1 MVCRLRAERPGV
13 GSVISPPIVIILDSL
28 VLSTAPSSSD
38 TTGGHA
44 MTTTDCPPLPVR
56 ITKSLLGYGVI
67 AGPIYVLAVAVQMA
81 TRDGVDPTRHA
92 ASQLANGDL
101 GWIQIATFLVT
112 GAMTIAAA
120 VGVRRALG
128 PGRLSAWVS
137 GMLGVYCAGLVAAGI
152 FRADP
157 SDGFPPGTPPGM
169 GEVSWH
175 GLAHFGVAGIAFAC
189 LVAACFVLGA
199 WFARAGR
206 GSWAWFSRITGVVF
220 AGSFLTLSSGS
231 GGATAIL
238 VFTAAVV
245 LVWAWLTAVSV
256 KLYRGVA
263 SV

>member
-1 MVCRLRAERPGV
+1 
-13 GSVISPPIVIILDSL
+13 
-28 VLSTAPSSSD
+28 
-38 TTGGHA
+38 

-67 AGPIYVLAVAVQMA
+67 AGPIYVVAVAGQMA
-81 TRDGVDPTRHA
+81 TRDGFDPTRHA
-92 ASQLANGDL
+92 ASQLANGHL

-128 PGRLSAWVS
+128 PGRLSAWAS
-137 GMLGVYCAGLVAAGI
+137 GLLGVYGVALVGAGI

-175 GLAHFGVAGIAFAC
+175 GMAHLMVASVGFAC

-199 WFARAGR
+199 WFARTGQSR
-206 GSWAWFSRITGVVF
+206 WAWFSRITGVVF
-220 AGSFLTLSSGS
+220 AGSFMALASGS
-231 GGATAIL
+231 GGAATIL

-245 LVWAWLTAVSV
+245 LAWGWLTAVSV
-256 KLYRGVA
+256 KLYGGTGV
-263 SV
+263 V

>member
-1 MVCRLRAERPGV
+1 MVCRLRAERPSNC
-13 GSVISPPIVIILDSL
+13 SVISPPPAIVLDSP
-28 VLSTAPSSSD
+28 VRSTVPSSS
-38 TTGGHA
+38 G
-44 MTTTDCPPLPVR
+44 CPPLPIR

-67 AGPIYVLAVAVQMA
+67 AGPIYVLAVAGQMA
-81 TRDGVDPTRHA
+81 TRDGFDPTRHA

-101 GWIQIATFLVT
+101 GWIQIATFLVA

-120 VGVRRALG
+120 IGVRRAIG
-128 PGRLSAWVS
+128 RGRLSAWAS
-137 GMLGVYCAGLVAAGI
+137 ALLGGYGAGLVAAGV

-169 GEVSWH
+169 GELSWH
-175 GLAHFGVAGIAFAC
+175 GLAHFTVAAIGFAC

-199 WFARAGR
+199 WFARNGL

-220 AGSFLTLSSGS
+220 AGSFMALSSGS

-238 VFTAAVV
+238 LFTAAVV

-256 KLYRGVA
+256 ELYA
-263 SV
+263 SAGSAPSSTSTTTP